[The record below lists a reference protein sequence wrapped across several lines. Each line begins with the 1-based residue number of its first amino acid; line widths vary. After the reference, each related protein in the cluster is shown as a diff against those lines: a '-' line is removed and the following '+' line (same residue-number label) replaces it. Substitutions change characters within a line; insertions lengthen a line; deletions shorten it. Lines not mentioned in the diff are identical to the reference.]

1 MDKNINGLEINK
13 PANVTDAYDGGLK
26 VIRDARNTSGGTP
39 GHVNTTLYSYTLT
52 GKDSKQFEWSG
63 LFVVDNYSD
72 AGENTA
78 LYSQINKYGIG
89 PCYASVSEVCCL
101 NPNDTGAQV
110 GKEID
115 VWTAGKDSGYRVGL
129 DVLVGDANL
138 IRGKPKQAVVEATVG
153 IRVGQNMSSPHAK
166 WKTAIELNGN
176 MDKGL
181 DVSKAKCVEVIT
193 LNANQVIRIG
203 DTIIS
208 ASGISKVGATTP
220 IAATQPA
227 PVQVVVPAKPVTT
240 VPSSPFAVGGSK
252 PAVPAPA
259 PVSTKPVT
267 PTKSIWD
274 LFKR

>member
-1 MDKNINGLEINK
+1 ME
-13 PANVTDAYDGGLK
+13 
-26 VIRDARNTSGGTP
+26 
-39 GHVNTTLYSYTLT
+39 
-52 GKDSKQFEWSG
+52 G

-72 AGENTA
+72 AGEIQPCT
-78 LYSQINKYGIG
+78 LRLLVWYRS
-89 PCYASVSEVCCL
+89 CYASVSEVCCL

-153 IRVGQNMSSPHAK
+153 FRVGQNMSSPHAK

-181 DVSKAKCVEVIT
+181 DASKAKCTEVIT

-220 IAATQPA
+220 AVTQPI
-227 PVQVVVPAKPVTT
+227 QVVVPAKPVVIT
-240 VPSSPFAVGGSK
+240 PAPSPFAVGGSK
-252 PAVPAPA
+252 PAVPTPA